1 MGFITKMGV
10 HMIIPQSRLEP
21 KATAPEPKNLRAE
34 LVEPEPIQLV
44 RFKSAQ
50 EPCDVWAEA
59 LEPKPN
65 RLHPNLKLRL
75 FFE

>member
-34 LVEPEPIQLV
+34 LIEPEPNQLV
-44 RFKSAQ
+44 QLCLAP
-50 EPCDVWAEA
+50 EPYVVRAKP
-59 LEPKPN
+59 LEP
-65 RLHPNLKLRL
+65 
-75 FFE
+75 FG